1 VISED
6 TGQRILSSWVN
17 KVLLKVGR
25 KYSSFKESTATEKQ
39 WAENLG
45 GLYRMD
51 QDGST
56 KHH

>member
-39 WAENLG
+39 WALAGWLRSQNPK
-45 GLYRMD
+45 LY
-51 QDGST
+51 
-56 KHH
+56 